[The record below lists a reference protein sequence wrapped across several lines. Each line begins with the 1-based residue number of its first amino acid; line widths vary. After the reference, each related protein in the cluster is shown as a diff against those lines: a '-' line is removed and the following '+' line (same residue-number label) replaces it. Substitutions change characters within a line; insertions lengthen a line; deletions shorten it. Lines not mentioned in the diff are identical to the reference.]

1 MDYDAD
7 GILDMVSG
15 SYDPGDLYLFRGLGQ
30 GRYAKGTTLRDEA
43 QVPLVH
49 HPQELVKYEEL
60 DAAGKGNDDTA
71 IRFRVAS
78 FGSWPAFVDWDADG
92 DLDVLIGA
100 FDGTLWRRENLG
112 TRKEPRYAKES
123 RRMDLGSEPLRVRCH
138 ACPVIADWDG
148 DGRWDLLLG
157 SGDGSVVL
165 HRNEGEAKAP
175 RFGAAIPLVSAK
187 SSSKFA
193 TSFLAPGEAPP
204 MGARAQIAVTDFDRD
219 GKLDL
224 LVGDHSYQRRF
235 REGSAEELATAA
247 ALAGKQRALQERYR
261 EMEADDPSRAA
272 LKQELDAIKAE
283 LEKCLEPG
291 EAKGASY
298 VWLLRRR

>member
-15 SYDPGDLYLFRGLGQ
+15 SYDPGDLYLFRGLGK
-30 GRYAKGTTLRDEA
+30 GLYAKRATLFDEA
-43 QVPLVH
+43 HVPLVH
-49 HPQELVKYEEL
+49 HPQELAKYLSLE
-60 DAAGKGNDDTA
+60 DASTVSEDDA
-71 IRFRVAS
+71 IRLRVAS

-100 FDGTLWRRENLG
+100 FDGTLWRRENIG
-112 TRKEPRYAKES
+112 TRKVPRYAKES
-123 RRMDLGSEPLRVRCH
+123 LRVDLGSEPLRVRCH
-138 ACPVIADWDG
+138 ACPAIADWDG

-175 RFGAAIPLVSAK
+175 RFGAASPLVAAK

-193 TSFLAPGEAPP
+193 SYHLAPGEAAP

-224 LVGDHSYQRRF
+224 LVGDHSYQRRL
-235 REGSAEELATAA
+235 RKGSAEELATAA
-247 ALAGKQRALQERYR
+247 ALAGKQGALQERYR
-261 EMEADDPSRAA
+261 EMEADDPSHQA
-272 LKQELDAIKAE
+272 LKAELDAIKAE

-291 EAKGASY
+291 GATGASY